1 MLTPVT
7 SEGSRSGVNWRRS
20 KEQPRERASD
30 LASIVL
36 PTPGTSSIRMW
47 PRLSSAMA
55 QSSISALLP
64 TSTRLTFSAIRAP
77 GASTDPFSICILVY
91 FLFSDPVPVRVDVMC
106 LSNAMGRRTFTR
118 PAASAPRDVGHHA
131 ADRATTQHQ
140 HIIDDQPQRVQAG
153 RTHRTDR
160 AHCPGQFLDNDE
172 RDGHDHAGPYR
183 TSRWSDEARERSRRE
198 QRPERQQSLG
208 DRLPAMTTKD
218 QGRTG
223 QLDDHR
229 DHQAQPRG
237 EPVHLPLSLRPRHGT
252 WLSVPDMSPSNSR
265 QSSHVSPTRHWR
277 MRRPRRSHSAS
288 ASSRVA
294 IPSKSAVPAMGADAG
309 WLNPPPT

>member
-55 QSSISALLP
+55 HRSICALLPPPRTSEIRMGPRLSSAMAHSSISALLP
-64 TSTRLTFSAIRAP
+64 TSTRLTFSTIRAP
-77 GASTDPFSICILVY
+77 RASTDPFSICILVY
-91 FLFSDPVPVRVDVMC
+91 FLFGDPVPVRVDVMC
-106 LSNAMGRRTFTR
+106 LSNAMGRRIVTR
-118 PAASAPRDVGHHA
+118 PGASAPRDVGHHA

-140 HIIDDQPQRVQAG
+140 HVIDDQPQRVQAG

-160 AHCPGQFLDNDE
+160 AYCPGQFLDNDE

-183 TSRWSDEARERSRRE
+183 TSRWSDEASERSRRE

-208 DRLPAMTTKD
+208 DRLPAMTTKE
-218 QGRTG
+218 QGRTD

-252 WLSVPDMSPSNSR
+252 CVSLPD
-265 QSSHVSPTRHWR
+265 T
-277 MRRPRRSHSAS
+277 
-288 ASSRVA
+288 
-294 IPSKSAVPAMGADAG
+294 
-309 WLNPPPT
+309 